1 MGTAK
6 LKPNFSI
13 EKAHKTQ
20 LKLSKQIVL
29 EDMLPEKI
37 RFVAGVDVA
46 YVKDL
51 AVGAVAVLD
60 YASLELVESKTAL
73 CKTRFPYVP
82 TLLSFRETPPTVLCI
97 RKLRLQP
104 NIFLVDAQGF
114 AHPYRCG
121 FASYLGL
128 VIGKPTVGV
137 AKGRLFGEVEDA
149 MSEKDVAFLKHEDEV
164 IGAVVKTKQGCKPV
178 YVSVGHM
185 VLLETAVRIV
195 RHCICHS
202 RIPEPI
208 LKAHQIAT
216 AEKRKINIASAVNK

>member
-1 MGTAK
+1 MGAVK

-13 EKAHKTQ
+13 EKAHETQ

-29 EDMLPEKI
+29 EDALPQKI

-51 AVGAVAVLD
+51 AVGAVVVLD

-73 CKTRFPYVP
+73 CKVRFPYVP

-97 RKLRLQP
+97 ENLRLQP
-104 NIFLVDAQGF
+104 DVFLVDAHGF

-128 VIGKPTVGV
+128 MIGKPTIGV
-137 AKGRLFGEVEDA
+137 AKGRLFGKVEDA
-149 MSEKDVAFLKHEDEV
+149 MSEKDVALLKHEDEV
-164 IGAVVKTKQGCKPV
+164 IGAVVETKQGCKPV

-185 VLLETAVRIV
+185 VSLVTAVKIV

>member
-1 MGTAK
+1 MDAVK

-20 LKLSKQIVL
+20 LKLSKKIVL
-29 EDMLPEKI
+29 EDVLAEKI

-51 AVGAVAVLD
+51 AIGATAVLD
-60 YASLELVESKTAL
+60 YAFLELVESKTAL
-73 CKTRFPYVP
+73 CKVRFPYVP

-97 RKLRLQP
+97 KKLGLQP
-104 NIFLVDAQGF
+104 DIFLVDGHGF

-128 VIGKPTVGV
+128 VIGKPTIGV

-149 MSEKDVAFLKHEDEV
+149 MSEKDVALLKREDEV
-164 IGAVVKTKQGCKPV
+164 IGAVVKTKQDCKPV

-185 VLLETAVRIV
+185 VSLETAVKIV
-195 RHCICHS
+195 RHCACHS

-216 AEKRKINIASAVNK
+216 TEKRKINIASAVNR